1 MPPNR
6 SVSRTELLQ
15 SAPLYAGNADYLEAL
30 FEAWLAAPASVPPMW
45 QEYFGRLPAEPAL
58 PETSHREVQAGIAA
72 RARLGTAVA
81 GTAASKPANE
91 ATAKQGAV
99 SRLIQV
105 YANRGH
111 LVAQLDPLGLM
122 QRPRP
127 RVLSSPPARLRP
139 APGRTRVRALSWRDP
154 RSR

>member
-6 SVSRTELLQ
+6 SASRTELLQ

-45 QEYFGRLPAEPAL
+45 QEYFGRLPEPAV
-58 PETSHREVQAGIAA
+58 PEASHQAVQAGIAA
-72 RARLGTAVA
+72 RARLGTVAAGAVA
-81 GTAASKPANE
+81 SGPTKD

-122 QRPRP
+122 QRRRP
-127 RVLSSPPARLRP
+127 RVLDLEYF
-139 APGRTRVRALSWRDP
+139 G
-154 RSR
+154 